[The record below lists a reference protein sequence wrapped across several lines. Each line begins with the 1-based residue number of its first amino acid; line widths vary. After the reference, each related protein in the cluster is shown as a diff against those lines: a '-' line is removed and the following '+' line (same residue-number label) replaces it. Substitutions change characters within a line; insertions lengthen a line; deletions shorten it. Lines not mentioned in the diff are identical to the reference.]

1 MWLESNL
8 APGRLTAVLRHADE
22 RAIQIASALVDSG
35 GNQSA
40 FKGNMDGVDAQAAFI
55 SRTVQ
60 LERHES
66 STEISDF
73 TPFVCSD
80 IATGQ
85 VRIIDGGV
93 R

>member
-8 APGRLTAVLRHADE
+8 APGRLAAVLRHADE
-22 RAIQIASALVDSG
+22 RAIQTAGAFDSG
-35 GNQSA
+35 GNQLA
-40 FKGNMDGVDAQAAFI
+40 FKDDMDGVDAQTAFI

-66 STEISDF
+66 STEISDL

-85 VRIIDGGV
+85 VRIIDGGL